1 MAKLKRFSFSGKSKS
16 AQGDASSAAAGG
28 MVVPAAA
35 APVTGS
41 SWLGGGPPLI
51 FDDHISR
58 DTAAAAY
65 IETAGDDGD
74 ETCAQW
80 CADEEG
86 KALYAAPE
94 QLDDLRRTESEDSGG
109 LDGGSGGGDDDWHGK
124 VVVRGCIGDVCVKVV
139 DDDDDDGVGKGCS
152 AEVRVVLLPLDPS
165 SPQGIIFLKINFDV
179 SFWLATTTCMYC
191 FLSV

>member
-16 AQGDASSAAAGG
+16 AQGDASSAAGGG
-28 MVVPAAA
+28 MVPPVAT
-35 APVTGS
+35 APVKGS

-58 DTAAAAY
+58 DTAAAADT
-65 IETAGDDGD
+65 ETAGDDGD

-80 CADEEG
+80 SADEEG
-86 KALYAAPE
+86 KTLYAAPE
-94 QLDDLRRTESEDSGG
+94 QLDDLRRTESEGSGG
-109 LDGGSGGGDDDWHGK
+109 LEGGGGGVVGGGDDDWHGK

-152 AEVRVVLLPLDPS
+152 AEVRVGLLPHGPS
-165 SPQGIIFLKINFDV
+165 PPQGRLDFEDYF
-179 SFWLATTTCMYC
+179 
-191 FLSV
+191 

>member
-16 AQGDASSAAAGG
+16 AQGDASSAAGGG
-28 MVVPAAA
+28 MVPPVAT
-35 APVTGS
+35 APVKGS

-58 DTAAAAY
+58 DTAAAADT
-65 IETAGDDGD
+65 ETAGDDGD

-80 CADEEG
+80 SADEEG
-86 KALYAAPE
+86 KTLYAAPE
-94 QLDDLRRTESEDSGG
+94 QLDDLRRTESEGSGG
-109 LDGGSGGGDDDWHGK
+109 LEGGGGGVVGGGDDDWHGK

-152 AEVRVVLLPLDPS
+152 AEVRVVLLPHGPS
-165 SPQGIIFLKINFDV
+165 PPQGD
-179 SFWLATTTCMYC
+179 
-191 FLSV
+191 